1 MIQKTDIVQIAKKH
15 AIKKET
21 AAPDFFE
28 GAVMG
33 NGNLGAIVC
42 SRPDAL
48 VVYFGH
54 NNIWDIRISESH
66 KGKVGTF
73 NQLWQ
78 RMRSEKD
85 TFANAEWHQ
94 AYNDT
99 VVKAYRQPYPR
110 PYPASSLYLFFDRKE
125 YEVLGQE
132 LDISCGLLT
141 VTLERVN
148 GMKYFIRV
156 FISQNSDTMLCETV
170 DEEGNPAE
178 IFYRMRLIPH
188 HPDEGLPNYTVCD
201 NGFTQILPYNDYADT
216 PRPGVDKGFT
226 VRYRING
233 EADQTGLDTRLH
245 GTSAVTLQIAQGYV
259 ETIPSV
265 CEVTAGTFAE
275 EWETTRKIW
284 HDYWLC
290 SGISLDDEY
299 LEHIW
304 YINTYFIRC
313 ALNEHCRCPGLFA
326 NWMYQNIGTAWH
338 GDYHMNYNTQQPFW
352 GLMAANRQSLHMP
365 YVRLTEELLPV
376 SQAWAKDFYELS
388 GACFPHTAYPVPM
401 TINPYPATHWGWE
414 IFETPWTVQSL
425 WWHYTY
431 SRDKELLRT
440 RLYPV
445 MREAARFLVDYMT
458 RTDAGCKQDGKF
470 HLFPTIVPEL
480 YGLTNGM
487 DKNQDG
493 IADLTLTKFL
503 FNAMLTAIND
513 LNLDQ
518 EEAELS
524 TQIKRILAAFPDY
537 PTAQSRRGEVF
548 ISVETEDPDHVVYN
562 VPTNLMP
569 IFPGED
575 IDAQRASD
583 RELDIAK
590 RSWKYHYN
598 EGGNDLVF
606 YHLAGARLGILD
618 LEKFKRQ
625 VRYSQMP
632 NETAADRV
640 TLSGGRYSDD
650 LSFDFMSRMGIWFE
664 NFSLYAV
671 INECL
676 LWGHTDVVQLF
687 PNWDTN
693 KAASFCSLRTKG
705 AFLLDAACADG
716 VVTHVN
722 VRSECGGDFRLKN
735 PWTAA
740 VDQHNRVYDNQVICI
755 SMEKGEEIVLTACR
769 K

>member
-1 MIQKTDIVQIAKKH
+1 MIQTADIIPLAKKH
-15 AIKKET
+15 SIKKNC

-33 NGNLGAIVC
+33 NGNLGVIVC
-42 SRPDAL
+42 SRPDAIVL
-48 VVYFGH
+48 YFGH

-73 NQLWQ
+73 RDIWQ
-78 RMRSEKD
+78 RMRNEKD
-85 TFANAEWHQ
+85 TFAHAEWHQ
-94 AYNDT
+94 TYNDT
-99 VVKAYRQPYPR
+99 VTTAYRQPYPR

-125 YEVLGQE
+125 YEVLGHE
-132 LDISCGLLT
+132 LDISCGLLS
-141 VTLERVN
+141 VTLE
-148 GMKYFIRV
+148 GLDGEKYFARIYV
-156 FISQNSDTMLCETV
+156 SQNSDTVFCETV
-170 DEEGNPAE
+170 DEAGKPCD

-188 HPDEGLPNYTVCD
+188 HPDEGLPGYTVCE
-201 NGFTQILPYNDYADT
+201 NGFTQILPYNDYDGT
-216 PRPGVDKGFT
+216 PRVGVDKGFA

-233 EADQTGLDTRLH
+233 ESDQTGLDTRLH
-245 GTSAVTLQIAQGYV
+245 GTSAVTIQFAQGYV
-259 ETIPSV
+259 EAIQNV

-275 EWETTRKIW
+275 EWEPSQKVW
-284 HDYWLC
+284 HDYWRC
-290 SGISLDDEY
+290 SGIRMDDEY

-313 ALNEHCRCPGLFA
+313 ALHENCRCPGLFA

-352 GLMAANRQSLHMP
+352 GLMSANRQALHMP
-365 YVRLTEELLPV
+365 YVRLAEELLPV
-376 SQAWAKDFYELS
+376 SRAWAKDFYHMD
-388 GACFPHTAYPVPM
+388 GACFPHSAYPVPM
-401 TINPYPATHWGWE
+401 TVIPYPATHWGWE

-431 SRDKELLRT
+431 TLDKDLLRN

-458 RTDAGCKQDGKF
+458 REDSGCKQDGKY

-480 YGLTNGM
+480 YGLVNGL

-493 IADLTLTKFL
+493 IADLTLVKFL
-503 FNAMLTAIND
+503 FKAMLVAVKD
-513 LNLDQ
+513 LELEQ
-518 EEAELS
+518 EEADLVG
-524 TQIKRILAAFPDY
+524 QIERILAAYPEY

-548 ISVETEDPDHVVYN
+548 ISVETEDPDHVIYN

-575 IDAQRASD
+575 IDPRTSSG
-583 RELDIAK
+583 RELEIAK

-606 YHLAGARLGILD
+606 YHLAGARLGVLD

-625 VRYSQMP
+625 IRYSQMP
-632 NETAADRV
+632 NETATDRV
-640 TLSGGRYSDD
+640 TLSGGRYPDD
-650 LSFDFMSRMGIWFE
+650 HPMDFMNRMGIWFE

-676 LWGHTDVVQLF
+676 LWGHTDTVQLF
-687 PNWDTN
+687 PNWDMHRP
-693 KAASFCSLRTKG
+693 ASFCSLRTKG
-705 AFLLDAACADG
+705 AFLLDAACG
-716 VVTHVN
+716 EGIVTSVT
-722 VRSECGGDFRLKN
+722 VRSECGGEFRMKN
-735 PWTAA
+735 PWCVAM
-740 VDQHNRVYDNQVICI
+740 DQYDRIYDGDVICI
-755 SMEKGEEIVLTACR
+755 QMKKDEKIVLTAYP
-769 K
+769 